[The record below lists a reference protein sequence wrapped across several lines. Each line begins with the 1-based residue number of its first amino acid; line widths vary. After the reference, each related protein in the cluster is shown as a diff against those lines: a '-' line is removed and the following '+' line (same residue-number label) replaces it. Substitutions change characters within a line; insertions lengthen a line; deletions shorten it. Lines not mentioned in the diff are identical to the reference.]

1 MRFKIIQDLLKIFD
15 FVGKK
20 RRLYFLF
27 LQILSIFSSM
37 LDTISVGSIAP
48 FIAIVTNANAM
59 MSNKYIKI
67 GMTYLSLSNA
77 SQLIKISTAIF
88 ALILIFTALIKWWI
102 TYYSLKFTS
111 NISNEL
117 ALKLYKITLYQPYIT
132 HTQRN
137 SSEFIAGISKASEL
151 LEKVINPVFIFINSF
166 FTVLLISAF
175 LILLNPIIITTT
187 LIVLV
192 LFYLIISLSTK
203 KLLKSESIRITE
215 MNPKIHRYM
224 QEGIGGIREIIL
236 DGTQEVFS
244 EKFGFLD
251 GIRRIANLK
260 IHIISSTPNAF
271 MQTFGI
277 ILIAFLA
284 SNTGESHQMNSSLPL
299 MGALAFGFLRI
310 SPALQSIYSSWVS
323 ISSGRVTLDYILNF
337 FNESPAYLGR
347 ANHSKPIEFLR
358 EIKLKNIFFRY
369 SENLPFVI
377 KDMTLSINK
386 GDRIGLAGMTGN
398 GKSTLC
404 DIIMGLLDATS
415 GTLQVDD
422 KIIDLDNLRSWQSH
436 IAHVPQSIFLS
447 DSTIAENI
455 AFGVPQEEIDY
466 DKVVLAAQ
474 QAQISKTIEEWETG
488 YNTLVGER
496 GIRLSGGQRQRIGIA
511 RALYKEADVI
521 IFDEATSALDS
532 ETELEVIKAIESLSS
547 NLTIIIIAHRTTTL
561 KNCNKVYEM
570 VDNNI
575 VEKKS
580 K

>member
-1 MRFKIIQDLLKIFD
+1 
-15 FVGKK
+15 
-20 RRLYFLF
+20 
-27 LQILSIFSSM
+27 
-37 LDTISVGSIAP
+37 
-48 FIAIVTNANAM
+48 
-59 MSNKYIKI
+59 
-67 GMTYLSLSNA
+67 
-77 SQLIKISTAIF
+77 
-88 ALILIFTALIKWWI
+88 
-102 TYYSLKFTS
+102 
-111 NISNEL
+111 
-117 ALKLYKITLYQPYIT
+117 
-132 HTQRN
+132 
-137 SSEFIAGISKASEL
+137 
-151 LEKVINPVFIFINSF
+151 
-166 FTVLLISAF
+166 
-175 LILLNPIIITTT
+175 
-187 LIVLV
+187 V
-192 LFYLIISLSTK
+192 LFYLIISLLTK

-251 GIRRIANLK
+251 GIRRLANLK

-323 ISSGRVTLDYILNF
+323 ISSGRVTLDYILEF

-347 ANHSKPIEFLR
+347 ANHPKPIEFSR
-358 EIKLKNIFFRY
+358 KIKLKNIFFRY
-369 SENLPFVI
+369 RENLPFVI
-377 KDMTLSINK
+377 KDLTLSINK

-422 KIIDLDNLRSWQSH
+422 TIINLGNLRSWQAH

-521 IFDEATSALDS
+521 IFDEATSALDT
-532 ETELEVIKAIESLSS
+532 ETELEVIKAIESLSIE
-547 NLTIIIIAHRTTTL
+547 LTIIIIAHRTTTL